1 MNLKH
6 VTKTIWSGM
15 KKRSPEI
22 LTGVGI
28 AGMVGTTI
36 MAVRATPKAI
46 LLINEKEVELHV
58 EKLSVKETVK
68 ATWKCYIPAAIT
80 GITSIA
86 CLVGASSVS
95 ARRNAA
101 IATAYT
107 ISESALREYREKVVE
122 TIGEKKERTVRDAIA
137 KDKLD
142 QNPVGNSEVIVT
154 EKGNTLCYDIF
165 SGRYFKSDVERLKRA
180 ENTINRQ
187 MLDEGSV
194 CLNDF
199 YYEIGL
205 DETKVG
211 HSLGWDNRKGLISLL
226 FSSQLASDNTPCV
239 VIDFNVAPSY
249 DFYQ

>member
-1 MNLKH
+1 MKLKH
-6 VTKTIWSGM
+6 ITKSLWSGM
-15 KKRSPEI
+15 KRRSPEI

-46 LLINEKEVELHV
+46 LLINEKEVELRV
-58 EKLSVKETVK
+58 EKLTVKETVK
-68 ATWKCYIPAAIT
+68 TTWKCYIPAAIT
-80 GITSIA
+80 GVSSIA
-86 CLVGASSVS
+86 CLIGASSVN

-122 TIGEKKERTVRDAIA
+122 TIGEKQEQTVRDAIA
-137 KDKLD
+137 KDKLEK
-142 QNPVGNSEVIVT
+142 NPVSNKEVIVT
-154 EKGNTLCYDIF
+154 EKGDTLCYDVF
-165 SGRYFKSDVERLKRA
+165 SGRYFKTDIDKLKRA
-180 ENTINRQ
+180 ENTVNRQ
-187 MLDEGSV
+187 MLEEGSV

-211 HSLGWDNRKGLISLL
+211 STLGWDNRKGLVSLQL
-226 FSSQLASDNTPCV
+226 SSQLASDDTPCV
-239 VIDFNVAPSY
+239 VVDFSVAPTY